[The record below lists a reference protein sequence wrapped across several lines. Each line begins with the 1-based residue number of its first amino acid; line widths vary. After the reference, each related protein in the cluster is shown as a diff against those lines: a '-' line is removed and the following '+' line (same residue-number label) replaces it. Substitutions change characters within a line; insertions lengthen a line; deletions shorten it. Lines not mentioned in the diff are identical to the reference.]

1 MSDTALTDRQKAILK
16 MVIDEYISTA
26 EPISSGYLTKKYK
39 LNVSAATIRN
49 EMAVLIRRGYLDQPH
64 TSAGR
69 VPTPAGYRLYIRELM
84 GNTSLPVLKEVAMKQ
99 NVWSNRYDPHS
110 LLRSASSALASAT
123 NLLSLVSLNDG
134 SLYYSGV
141 VNILDYIEFFDIE
154 VSRAVLNMLDSYE
167 NSLYTF
173 LEKRNTSDTCV
184 IMGDEFERS
193 SLYPVSVV
201 AKSFVSGGK
210 KGHVCVIG
218 PARMKY
224 QEVIPAVDYMAHIL
238 EELGVTW

>member
-1 MSDTALTDRQKAILK
+1 MSELALTDRQKAVLK
-16 MVIDEYISTA
+16 MVIDEYIDTA
-26 EPISSGYLTKKYK
+26 EPVSSNQLTKKYK

-49 EMAVLIRRGYLDQPH
+49 EMAVLIRRGFLDQPH

-84 GNTSLPVLKEVAMKQ
+84 DNTSLPVLKEVAMKQ
-99 NVWSNRYDPHS
+99 NIWSNRYDHS
-110 LLRSASSALASAT
+110 KLLRSASSALASVT
-123 NLLSLVSLNDG
+123 NLLSLVSVDNEEV
-134 SLYYSGV
+134 YYSGV

-154 VSRAVLNMLDSYE
+154 VSRAVLNMLDSFDT
-167 NSLYTF
+167 SLHSF
-173 LEKRNTSDTCV
+173 LVKRNTSDTCV
-184 IMGDEFERS
+184 IMGDEFEIS

-218 PARMKY
+218 PSRMKY
-224 QEVIPAVDYMAHIL
+224 YEVIPAVDYMARIL
-238 EELGVTW
+238 DEIGVNW